1 MTIRKINGNTY
12 QEVAVVGDSDSPLPV
27 APGGRAIPAWDYRE
41 LGYTGANLT
50 TVTYKAGGSGGT
62 VVAVQTL
69 AYDGSDN
76 LISET
81 WS

>member
-1 MTIRKINGNTY
+1 MQFFRGSGL
-12 QEVAVVGDSDSPLPV
+12 VPASDKNPLPT
-27 APGGRAIPAWDYRE
+27 ASGGRAIPAWGYRE

-50 TVTYKAGGSGGT
+50 TGTYKAGGSGGT